1 MTLSKTTT
9 DYLSK
14 EEWNELDAL
23 RKAINHDPSQVSPQ
37 KMEKFTEL
45 FVRSLQG
52 KGDSMPPQTDP
63 TNY

>member
-1 MTLSKTTT
+1 MTLSKTSP

-14 EEWNELDAL
+14 EEWTELNAL
-23 RKAINHDPSQVSPQ
+23 REAINYDPSQVCPS

-52 KGDSMPPQTDP
+52 KGDSNFPQQTP